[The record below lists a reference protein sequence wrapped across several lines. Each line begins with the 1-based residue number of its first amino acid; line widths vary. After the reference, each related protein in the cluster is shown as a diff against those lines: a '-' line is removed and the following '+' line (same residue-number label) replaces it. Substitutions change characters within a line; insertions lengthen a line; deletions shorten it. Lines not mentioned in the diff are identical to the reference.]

1 MSNSGN
7 PPPEMENRNHSYVTH
22 DLPWFVHLLWVSFW
36 AFAIY
41 YTLRYI
47 LPAIRIEWLNPP

>member
-1 MSNSGN
+1 MSRPANSS
-7 PPPEMENRNHSYVTH
+7 PEAENRHHSYVTH
-22 DLPWFVHLLWVSFW
+22 DLPWFVHVLWISFW

-47 LPAIRIEWLNPP
+47 LPAIRSEWLSPP